1 MKRILR
7 FKPLAAILLVLSV
20 LMVSLCVPLPVRAQ
34 DSYTASIS
42 FMQDDGVSGNYDFMI
57 NYEVSSNYQ
66 LFLYRMGNDDNTY
79 YQYYWGLIRNGQAIQ
94 LTQSNMDTYGLVFN
108 LFSRLVYK
116 GSSLIRTDSGV
127 DSSYCSQYFFRFFIY
142 SLDHISSCNV
152 YIFDSLSSAV
162 SFYESGDKSGVL
174 RSRDSSSEG
183 DQDPDDPSGSSWSDQ
198 VISIVNGWLGGV
210 LETLVPP
217 LKAIVQGI
225 LDVVNKIESI
235 RVWIIDHLPSFIST
249 PIKAMEDTLHGVGA
263 DILTNALEMG
273 STLKDI
279 FLKLETFVAN
289 QADNLLPDF
298 LKQAILDGLSNGLSF
313 ISGTLE
319 NFYNFHVNGLNK
331 VINYLKSLAAIANSD
346 DPFWVKIA
354 TLFTK
359 PAQDMFELLFVPDED
374 YFDNLHTR
382 ISNRFSVITDLEEG
396 GEHILN
402 YFKTASGASPP
413 SFTITLSDHGN
424 FKLGNKTVTIDMSWY
439 APYKSTGDLLIAGAI
454 WARFLWNIYRRLPE
468 ILHGAGMIADSVDK
482 LK

>member
-1 MKRILR
+1 MKRTLR

-20 LMVSLCVPLPVRAQ
+20 LMVSLHVPLPVRA
-34 DSYTASIS
+34 DSKYSPAVSYKDGDYACEIYYTSDYLPFLVKYGNTDYNTNGYRWYAWGVMFEGSAIDLSVSGANFERYGFSIS
-42 FMQDDGVSGNYDFMI
+42 SGTRQHFKSTGKLDF
-57 NYEVSSNYQ
+57 EQ
-66 LFLYRMGNDDNTY
+66 
-79 YQYYWGLIRNGQAIQ
+79 
-94 LTQSNMDTYGLVFN
+94 
-108 LFSRLVYK
+108 
-116 GSSLIRTDSGV
+116 
-127 DSSYCSQYFFRFFIY
+127 
-142 SLDHISSCNV
+142 
-152 YIFDSLSSAV
+152 SLSSSNTSYYVKFKIAAEDDMTSNV
-162 SFYESGDKSGVL
+162 CVFNSVDSAAAYYERGDKSGLLRLPGVL
-174 RSRDSSSEG
+174 GEVIEQPS
-183 DQDPDDPSGSSWSDQ
+183 SGSSGSFGSEWSDQ

-210 LETLVPP
+210 LESLAAP
-217 LKAIVQGI
+217 LKSIVQGI
-225 LDVVNKIESI
+225 LDVIKKIELI
-235 RVWIIDHLPSFIST
+235 RAWIFDHLPSFIST
-249 PIKAMEDTLHGVGA
+249 PIKAMEDKLHGVGA
-263 DILTNALEMG
+263 DILTNALEMA
-273 STLKDI
+273 STLKNI
-279 FLKLETFVAN
+279 LLKLETFAVN
-289 QADNLLPDF
+289 QVDNFLPET
-298 LKQAILDGLSNGLSF
+298 LKQAVIDGLSF
-313 ISGTLE
+313 VDGTLE

-359 PAQDMFELLFVPDED
+359 PARDMFEFLFIPDED

-454 WARFLWNIYRRLPE
+454 WARSLWNIYRRLPE